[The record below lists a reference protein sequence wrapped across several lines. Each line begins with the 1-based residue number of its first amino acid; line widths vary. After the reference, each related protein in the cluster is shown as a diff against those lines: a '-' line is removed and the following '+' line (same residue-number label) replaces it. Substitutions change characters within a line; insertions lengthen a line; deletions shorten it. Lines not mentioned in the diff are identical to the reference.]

1 MPKILGIDLG
11 TTNSCMAVIEGGEPK
26 VLENKEGARTT
37 PSVVA
42 VTKNGER
49 MVGQI
54 AKRQSVT
61 NPENT
66 LYSIKRLIGRRFDD
80 AEVGRDMKVLPFKI
94 VQSGVG
100 VKIKM
105 SDKEYSPQEISAMV
119 LQKMKSDAEEK
130 LGEKIEEAVIT
141 VPAYFD
147 DAQRQATK
155 EAGEIAGLKVRRII
169 NEPTAAALAYG
180 LDKKKG
186 QQIVVYD
193 LGGGTFDVSV
203 LDIGQDTVEVK
214 STNGDTHLGGDDFDQ
229 RIIHWILDEFRK
241 DQGIDLSKD
250 NLALQRIKEA
260 AEKAKIELSTAM
272 ESEINQPFIT
282 SDAAG
287 PKHLVMKMTRAKLEE
302 LVGDLVQATLE
313 PCKKALADAK
323 MDIKDIE
330 EVVMVGGMTR
340 MPLVLQTVENFF
352 RKKPNLSVNPDEV
365 VAIGAAVQAGVLQGE
380 VRDILLLD
388 VTPLT
393 LGLETLGGV
402 LTPLINRN
410 TTIPTSKSQ
419 VFSTAA
425 DGQTSVEIH
434 VLQGERPMAADN
446 KTLGR
451 FMLSG
456 IPPAPRGVPQVEVTF
471 DIDANGIL
479 NVKAKDKATG
489 KEQSITITAST
500 GLSKDEIER
509 MKKEAEAHAADDLK
523 KKELIDLRNTAE
535 TIIYTTEKML
545 KDAGDKVKAE
555 DKKAIEEKMEALKK
569 VKDSEDKEA
578 IKKAAD
584 ELAQTAQKVGAA
596 MYQQQQPPQGPAAGP
611 STGSGNNDE
620 KKDEKKDDK
629 KKTVEGEFEEVK

>member
-1 MPKILGIDLG
+1 M
-11 TTNSCMAVIEGGEPK
+11 
-26 VLENKEGARTT
+26 
-37 PSVVA
+37 
-42 VTKNGER
+42 
-49 MVGQI
+49 
-54 AKRQSVT
+54 
-61 NPENT
+61 
-66 LYSIKRLIGRRFDD
+66 
-80 AEVGRDMKVLPFKI
+80 
-94 VQSGVG
+94 
-100 VKIKM
+100 
-105 SDKEYSPQEISAMV
+105 
-119 LQKMKSDAEEK
+119 
-130 LGEKIEEAVIT
+130 
-141 VPAYFD
+141 
-147 DAQRQATK
+147 
-155 EAGEIAGLKVRRII
+155 
-169 NEPTAAALAYG
+169 
-180 LDKKKG
+180 
-186 QQIVVYD
+186 
-193 LGGGTFDVSV
+193 
-203 LDIGQDTVEVK
+203 
-214 STNGDTHLGGDDFDQ
+214 
-229 RIIHWILDEFRK
+229 
-241 DQGIDLSKD
+241 
-250 NLALQRIKEA
+250 
-260 AEKAKIELSTAM
+260 
-272 ESEINQPFIT
+272 
-282 SDAAG
+282 
-287 PKHLVMKMTRAKLEE
+287 
-302 LVGDLVQATLE
+302 
-313 PCKKALADAK
+313 
-323 MDIKDIE
+323 
-330 EVVMVGGMTR
+330 
-340 MPLVLQTVENFF
+340 
-352 RKKPNLSVNPDEV
+352 
-365 VAIGAAVQAGVLQGE
+365 QGE

-410 TTIPTSKSQ
+410 TTVPTSKSQ

-434 VLQGERPMAADN
+434 VLQGERPMASDN

-489 KEQSITITAST
+489 VEQSITITAST

-584 ELAQTAQKVGAA
+584 DLAQTAQKVGAA
-596 MYQQQQPPQGPAAGP
+596 MYQQQQPPQGGAGP
-611 STGSGNNDE
+611 STGSGNKEE
-620 KKDEKKDDK
+620 KKDDKKDDK

>member
-1 MPKILGIDLG
+1 MKILGIDLG

-42 VTKNGER
+42 VTKSGER

-66 LYSIKRLIGRRFDD
+66 LYSIKRLIGRRYDD
-80 AEVGRDMKVLPFKI
+80 TEVQRDMKVLPFKI

-186 QQIVVYD
+186 EQIVVYD

-214 STNGDTHLGGDDFDQ
+214 ATNGDTHLGGDDFDQ
-229 RIIHWILDEFRK
+229 RIIHWILNEFKK

-302 LVGDLVQATLE
+302 LVGDLVLATLE
-313 PCKKALADAK
+313 PCKKELADAK

-410 TTIPTSKSQ
+410 TTVPTSKSQ

-456 IPPAPRGVPQVEVTF
+456 MPPAPRGVPQVEVTF

-489 KEQSITITAST
+489 VEQSITITAST

-584 ELAQTAQKVGAA
+584 DLAQTAQKVGAA
-596 MYQQQQPPQGPAAGP
+596 MYQSQQQQPPQGGPAAGA
-611 STGSGNNDE
+611 GGE
-620 KKDEKKDDK
+620 EKKDDK
-629 KKTVEGEFEEVK
+629 KKDKTVEGEFEEVK

>member
-1 MPKILGIDLG
+1 
-11 TTNSCMAVIEGGEPK
+11 
-26 VLENKEGARTT
+26 
-37 PSVVA
+37 
-42 VTKNGER
+42 
-49 MVGQI
+49 
-54 AKRQSVT
+54 
-61 NPENT
+61 
-66 LYSIKRLIGRRFDD
+66 
-80 AEVGRDMKVLPFKI
+80 
-94 VQSGVG
+94 
-100 VKIKM
+100 
-105 SDKEYSPQEISAMV
+105 
-119 LQKMKSDAEEK
+119 
-130 LGEKIEEAVIT
+130 
-141 VPAYFD
+141 
-147 DAQRQATK
+147 
-155 EAGEIAGLKVRRII
+155 
-169 NEPTAAALAYG
+169 
-180 LDKKKG
+180 
-186 QQIVVYD
+186 
-193 LGGGTFDVSV
+193 
-203 LDIGQDTVEVK
+203 
-214 STNGDTHLGGDDFDQ
+214 
-229 RIIHWILDEFRK
+229 
-241 DQGIDLSKD
+241 
-250 NLALQRIKEA
+250 
-260 AEKAKIELSTAM
+260 
-272 ESEINQPFIT
+272 
-282 SDAAG
+282 
-287 PKHLVMKMTRAKLEE
+287 
-302 LVGDLVQATLE
+302 
-313 PCKKALADAK
+313 
-323 MDIKDIE
+323 
-330 EVVMVGGMTR
+330 
-340 MPLVLQTVENFF
+340 LVLQTVENFF

-584 ELAQTAQKVGAA
+584 ELAETAQKVGAA
-596 MYQQQQPPQGPAAGP
+596 MYQQQQPPQGPAAGAGP
-611 STGSGNNDE
+611 E

-629 KKTVEGEFEEVK
+629 KKTVEGEYEEVK